1 MGNAFHQLRRGVG
14 ELKESMR
21 LSDAFRS
28 VQQRKGDY
36 YINTFI
42 ATFGVSMGV
51 VNRHLFRTFTHMRW
65 SIRLNLA
72 TWPIE
77 EMSMS
82 P

>member
-1 MGNAFHQLRRGVG
+1 MGNAFHQLRKGVG

-36 YINTFI
+36 YIKTFI
-42 ATFGVSMGV
+42 ATFGISMAV
-51 VNRHLFRTFTHMRW
+51 VDAFLLRIFTRMPW
-65 SIRLNLA
+65 NIKLNL
-72 TWPIE
+72 TIWLIE

>member
-1 MGNAFHQLRRGVG
+1 MGNAFHQLRKGVG

-36 YINTFI
+36 YIKTFI
-42 ATFGVSMGV
+42 ATFGASMAV
-51 VNRHLFRTFTHMRW
+51 VNTYLFRTFTRMRW
-65 SIRLNLA
+65 NIRLKLT
-72 TWPIE
+72 TWLIE
-77 EMSMS
+77 EKSMS

>member
-36 YINTFI
+36 YIKTFI
-42 ATFGVSMGV
+42 ATFGVSMAV
-51 VNRHLFRTFTHMRW
+51 VNPDLLRIFMHMRW
-65 SIRLNLA
+65 NIKSKLTI
-72 TWPIE
+72 WPIE
-77 EMSMS
+77 KMSMS